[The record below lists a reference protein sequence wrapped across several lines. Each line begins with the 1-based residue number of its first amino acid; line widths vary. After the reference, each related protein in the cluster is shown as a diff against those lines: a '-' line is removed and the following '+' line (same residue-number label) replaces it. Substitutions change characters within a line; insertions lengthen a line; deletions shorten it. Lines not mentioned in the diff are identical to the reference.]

1 MYTSIHIGDKAEKL
15 AMRYDED
22 NLKYELDRAIEII
35 GQMRTEAIRRR
46 LSATNDQE
54 RQDALDEIA
63 IYNRE
68 EQVIYGYA
76 DEEVRQS
83 VFDKVFR
90 FYSPL
95 LKMEREQ

>member
-1 MYTSIHIGDKAEKL
+1 MK
-15 AMRYDED
+15 YDED
-22 NLKYELDRAIEII
+22 KLKYELDRAIEII
-35 GQMRTEAIRRR
+35 GQMRSNAIRRR
-46 LSATNDQE
+46 QSAISEQE

-63 IYNRE
+63 VYNRE
-68 EQVIYGYA
+68 EQVIYGYG

-95 LKMEREQ
+95 LKKEREP

>member
-1 MYTSIHIGDKAEKL
+1 MKYDDDK
-15 AMRYDED
+15 
-22 NLKYELDRAIEII
+22 LKYELDRAIEII
-35 GQMRTEAIRRR
+35 GQMRSEAIRRR
-46 LSATNDQE
+46 QSATSEQE
-54 RQDALDEIA
+54 RQDAKDEIA

-90 FYSPL
+90 FYGPL
-95 LKMEREQ
+95 LKKEREP

>member
-1 MYTSIHIGDKAEKL
+1 MK
-15 AMRYDED
+15 YDED
-22 NLKYELDRAIEII
+22 KLKYELDRAIEII
-35 GQMRTEAIRRR
+35 GQMRSEAIRRR
-46 LSATNDQE
+46 QSATSEQE
-54 RQDALDEIA
+54 RQDAKDEIA

-90 FYSPL
+90 FYGPL
-95 LKMEREQ
+95 LKKEREP

>member
-1 MYTSIHIGDKAEKL
+1 MK
-15 AMRYDED
+15 YDED
-22 NLKYELDRAIEII
+22 KLKYELDRAIEII
-35 GQMRTEAIRRR
+35 GQMRSEAIRRGQ
-46 LSATNDQE
+46 SATSEQE

-68 EQVIYGYA
+68 EQVIYGYG

-95 LKMEREQ
+95 LRERRNQE

>member
-1 MYTSIHIGDKAEKL
+1 MK
-15 AMRYDED
+15 YDED
-22 NLKYELDRAIEII
+22 KLKYELDRAIEII
-35 GQMRTEAIRRR
+35 GQMRSNAIRRR
-46 LSATNDQE
+46 QSATSEQE
-54 RQDALDEIA
+54 RQDALDEIS

-68 EQVIYGYA
+68 EQVVYGYA

-95 LKMEREQ
+95 LKKAREQK

>member
-1 MYTSIHIGDKAEKL
+1 
-15 AMRYDED
+15 MRYDED
-22 NLKYELDRAIEII
+22 KLKYELDRAIEII
-35 GQMRTEAIRRR
+35 GQMRSNAIRRR
-46 LSATNDQE
+46 QSVTNDQE

-90 FYSPL
+90 FYGPL
-95 LKMEREQ
+95 LRERRNQE